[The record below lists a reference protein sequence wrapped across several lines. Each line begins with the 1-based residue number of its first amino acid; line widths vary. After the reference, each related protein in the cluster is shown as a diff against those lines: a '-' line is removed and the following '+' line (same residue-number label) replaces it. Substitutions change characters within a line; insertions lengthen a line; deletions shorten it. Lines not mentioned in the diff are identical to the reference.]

1 MDYIRIKTTRLQ
13 DYKTTSRDV
22 TPVASENVAESTC
35 HQGLVTEPVEV
46 PMAHSSHLT
55 AKEVKDLLK
64 DWIKLY
70 PNSFAPDVEF
80 KVYQLADGDVII
92 QLHEDLSSMAVSLL
106 VLYFETTRLQDYK
119 TTRLQDLV
127 AESKVNG
134 QKSMV
139 NSQQPTAYITID
151 DTEVLLKQ
159 NEGKRAMILC
169 SQQDNKTTRQQ
180 DLVAESKVNGQWSM
194 VNSQQP
200 TAVRFILEDNY
211 VLDYNFEKRAQPVK
225 DCDMVFEE
233 PEFSLPEEY
242 ESVRVGDVVKK
253 KIDEILDEG
262 LTPKK
267 LLMYFLCGAIGLG
280 IGFLI
285 VYFMSK

>member
-1 MDYIRIKTTRLQ
+1 MDYIRIKSQ
-13 DYKTTSRDV
+13 SHSVAESQSRDV
-22 TPVASENVAESTC
+22 TPVASENVTETPSR
-35 HQGLVTEPVEV
+35 QVLVTEPTVN
-46 PMAHSSHLT
+46 SSQLT
-55 AKEVKDLLK
+55 AEEIKNLLK

-80 KVYQLADGDVII
+80 KIYQLADGDVII

-106 VLYFETTRLQDYK
+106 VLYFDNIIGQQTTDNRQQSSSTLAETLT
-119 TTRLQDLV
+119 
-127 AESKVNG
+127 AHS
-134 QKSMV
+134 
-139 NSQQPTAYITID
+139 SQLAAYITID

-159 NEGKRAMILC
+159 NEGKRAMVIG
-169 SQQDNKTTRQQ
+169 QRTT
-180 DLVAESKVNGQWSM
+180 
-194 VNSQQP
+194 VNSQQTLGKSRDVTP
-200 TAVRFILEDNY
+200 VASENKMSDVASVRFILEDNY
-211 VLDYNFEKRAQPVK
+211 ALDYNFEKRAQPVK

-233 PEFSLPEEY
+233 PEFSLPEKY

-267 LLMYFLCGAIGLG
+267 LLMYFLCGAIGLS

>member
-1 MDYIRIKTTRLQ
+1 MDYIRIGQQTTDNGQQTLF
-13 DYKTTSRDV
+13 TSVEDV
-22 TPVASENVAESTC
+22 KN
-35 HQGLVTEPVEV
+35 
-46 PMAHSSHLT
+46 
-55 AKEVKDLLK
+55 LLK

-80 KVYQLADGDVII
+80 KIYQLADGDIII

-106 VLYFETTRLQDYK
+106 VLYFDNIIGQQTTDNRQQALS
-119 TTRLQDLV
+119 TVTEPV
-127 AESKVNG
+127 EVPTANG
-134 QKSMV
+134 QK
-139 NSQQPTAYITID
+139 PIAYITID

-159 NEGKRAMILC
+159 NEGKRAMVIG
-169 SQQDNKTTRQQ
+169 QRTT
-180 DLVAESKVNGQWSM
+180 
-194 VNSQQP
+194 VNSQQTLGKNIDVAP
-200 TAVRFILEDNY
+200 VASENKISDVASVRFILEDNY
-211 VLDYNFEKRAQPVK
+211 VLDYNFEKRPQLVK

-233 PEFSLPEEY
+233 AEFILPEEY

-267 LLMYFLCGAIGLG
+267 MLMYLLCGAIGLG
-280 IGFLI
+280 IGFII

>member
-1 MDYIRIKTTRLQ
+1 MDYIRISHR
-13 DYKTTSRDV
+13 
-22 TPVASENVAESTC
+22 VAETPSR
-35 HQGLVTEPVEV
+35 QGLVTEPTANGQQ
-46 PMAHSSHLT
+46 PT

-80 KVYQLADGDVII
+80 KIYQLVDGDIII

-106 VLYFETTRLQDYK
+106 VLYFETISHRVTESPSRQG
-119 TTRLQDLV
+119 LV
-127 AESKVNG
+127 AEPTA
-134 QKSMV
+134 
-139 NSQQPTAYITID
+139 NSQQPIAYNQQPIAYITID

-159 NEGKRAMILC
+159 NEGKRAMVIG
-169 SQQDNKTTRQQ
+169 QRTT
-180 DLVAESKVNGQWSM
+180 D
-194 VNSQQP
+194 NSQQTLGKSRDVTP
-200 TAVRFILEDNY
+200 VASENKMSDVASVRFILEDNY
-211 VLDYNFEKRAQPVK
+211 VLDYNFEKRPQPVK

-233 PEFSLPEEY
+233 AGFTLPEEY

-267 LLMYFLCGAIGLG
+267 MLMYLLCGAIGLG